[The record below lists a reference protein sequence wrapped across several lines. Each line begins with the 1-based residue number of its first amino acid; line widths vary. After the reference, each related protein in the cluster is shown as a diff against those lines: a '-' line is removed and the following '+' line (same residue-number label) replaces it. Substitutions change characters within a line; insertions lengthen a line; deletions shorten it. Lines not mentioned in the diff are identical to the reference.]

1 MTESTYSVGRGRPP
15 LHTRF
20 QKGRSGNP
28 SGKPGPAKLAKM
40 RFQQALL
47 AALERRT
54 EDLEASK
61 PGNGLET
68 MAKRMALDA
77 TAGRMPAVR
86 LVLARLDAESREDDA
101 AQNRNE
107 ADPFS
112 LPQGKTQGKIFS
124 CLEEMLWPRRQEEPA
139 RAGNAP
145 PRQESDAPP
154 AASGPEQDEARPFS
168 LRQGKTQ
175 GSGKTI
181 SAEPTGALF
190 EAEPAQAHVRA
201 RLLSGT
207 ASVPS
212 AVMTRFGTAP
222 PKTATGQRGTPN
234 PGRNISPD
242 PAAPGRSCSS
252 GR

>member
-1 MTESTYSVGRGRPP
+1 
-15 LHTRF
+15 
-20 QKGRSGNP
+20 
-28 SGKPGPAKLAKM
+28 M

-54 EDLEASK
+54 EDLELSK

-68 MAKRMALDA
+68 MAKRVALDA

-86 LVLARLDAESREDDA
+86 LVLTRLDAESREDDA
-101 AQNRNE
+101 AQKRNE

-124 CLEEMLWPRRQEEPA
+124 CLEEMLWPRRHEEPV
-139 RAGNAP
+139 RAGNVP
-145 PRQESDAPP
+145 PRQDNDTPA
-154 AASGPEQDEARPFS
+154 AASGPEQNEARPFS

-181 SAEPTGALF
+181 SADPAGALF
-190 EAEPAQAHVRA
+190 EARPVQAGVRA
-201 RLLSGT
+201 RLMSGT
-207 ASVPS
+207 ASVPF
-212 AVMTRFGTAP
+212 AVTTRWETPP
-222 PKTATGQRGTPN
+222 PKTATEQRATRN